1 MASSVGMTI
10 GGALFQLTISRP
22 EHSVLSN
29 WGFQMSSLLR
39 AASLFALIAVGAVSI
54 LPKFDLSETAF
65 DETDTPT
72 IQTILTTKAAPFRQC
87 IPVGAP
93 SMDVA
98 QMPKPRVRSL
108 FPAYTAKRSES
119 RPFWALCSLRC

>member
-1 MASSVGMTI
+1 
-10 GGALFQLTISRP
+10 
-22 EHSVLSN
+22 
-29 WGFQMSSLLR
+29 MSSLFR
-39 AASLFALIAVGAVSI
+39 AASLFALIAMGAAI
-54 LPKFDLSETAF
+54 LPKVDLPETAF
-65 DETDTPT
+65 DETDAPT

-87 IPVGAP
+87 IPVGAAA

-98 QMPKPRVRSL
+98 RKPKPRVRPL